1 MLKMNDV
8 FGTGRIG
15 LNVVMA
21 IIERFGVKITMQ

>member
-15 LNVVMA
+15 LNVLMA
-21 IIERFGVKITMQ
+21 VVERYGVKITMQ